1 MKNKDPEIMAV
12 YVNSVFLVKMVAYTI
27 SIMGFGFIVLP
38 VAGQENFNLAMFFVL
53 WASFGGAVAAIF
65 ILYSGLRLP
74 GYQAAVASYSTNKTE
89 KARMKAKYQAVKSTK
104 PCNLSRTQL
113 LISAGSGL
121 VVAAA
126 VAMTL

>member
-12 YVNSVFLVKMVAYTI
+12 YMNSIFLVKMVLFTFG
-27 SIMGFGFIVLP
+27 IMGFGFIVLP

-53 WASFGGAVAAIF
+53 WASFGGAVAAMI
-65 ILYSGLRLP
+65 IMISGLRLP

-121 VVAAA
+121 IAAAA